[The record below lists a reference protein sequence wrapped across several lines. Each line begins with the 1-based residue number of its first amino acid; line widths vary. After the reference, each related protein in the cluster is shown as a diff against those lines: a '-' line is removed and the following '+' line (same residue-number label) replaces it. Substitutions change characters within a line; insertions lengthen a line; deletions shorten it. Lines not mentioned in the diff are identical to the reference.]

1 MDDAWS
7 TERTYPVARLAYA
20 SRLAARLCGSEGQ
33 PLAGRRCSRPLP
45 TAPAAVAALRA
56 SR

>member
-1 MDDAWS
+1 VDDAWS

-33 PLAGRRCSRPLP
+33 PLAGRRCSLTEGAQGP
-45 TAPAAVAALRA
+45 
-56 SR
+56 